1 MKKELI
7 ALIFIFILFISGCG
21 ITGKGVINPENQSSK
36 EKIDE
41 CVKLC
46 NDNSKTEEEFYNSC
60 SSILKYGGEKV
71 FNDYM
76 ESCR

>member
-1 MKKELI
+1 MTLVFKYKRIDRPEPFPSEAAPAIPVTLI
-7 ALIFIFILFISGCG
+7 G
-21 ITGKGVINPENQSSK
+21 SK